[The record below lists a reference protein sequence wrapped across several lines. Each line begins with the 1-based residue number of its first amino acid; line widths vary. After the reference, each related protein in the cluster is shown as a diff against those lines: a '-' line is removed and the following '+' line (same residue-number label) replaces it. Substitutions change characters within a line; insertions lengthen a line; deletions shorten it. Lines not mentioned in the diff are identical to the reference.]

1 MLFSVILIIKLNYN
15 MSRLLK
21 ALPVP
26 SIWLV
31 FSSNRMQKKKK
42 RDISAVRL
50 KHITFSEMKTS
61 LETPT
66 YQTIGLN
73 DFQAIPVL

>member
-1 MLFSVILIIKLNYN
+1 MLFSIILIIKLNYN

-31 FSSNRMQKKKK
+31 FSSNRMQKK

-66 YQTIGLN
+66 YQTIRWN